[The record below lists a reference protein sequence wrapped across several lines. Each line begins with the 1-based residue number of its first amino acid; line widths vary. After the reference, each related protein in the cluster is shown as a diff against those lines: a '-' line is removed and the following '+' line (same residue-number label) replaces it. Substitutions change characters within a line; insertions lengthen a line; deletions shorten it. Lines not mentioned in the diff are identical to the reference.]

1 VVASGLSS
9 EGVKEEMLLF
19 GHVGITLGTAVLLN
33 STTARS
39 YSPRTLEH
47 KATEYPQA
55 RSRALLAENP
65 STCGWRFAA
74 SSLASRIDIRL
85 LAIASLL
92 PDIIDKPIGRFL
104 LSDTFS
110 NDRIFC
116 HTLLFLIVIT
126 CVGLCLYGW
135 HRRTWLL
142 VLSFGTF
149 THLVL
154 DQMWLEPRTLI
165 WPLYGFA
172 FERTEL
178 NPLISGLLHN
188 LLAVPHMY
196 VPEIVGVA
204 ILGSS
209 ALLLGT
215 KKGYVLLRNGRTP

>member
-33 STTARS
+33 SAIAKS
-39 YSPRTLEH
+39 YSPRTLED
-47 KATEYPQA
+47 KATGHPQA
-55 RSRALLAENP
+55 RSRTLLAEDR
-65 STCGWRFAA
+65 STCGWRFAL

-104 LSDTFS
+104 FSDPFS
-110 NDRIFC
+110 NGRIFC

-126 CVGLCLYGW
+126 CAGFCLYGW

-154 DQMWLEPRTLI
+154 DQMWLEPRTLL

-172 FERTEL
+172 FERFDLTAPIPE
-178 NPLISGLLHN
+178 LLHA
-188 LLAVPHMY
+188 LYTAPHIY
-196 VPEIVGVA
+196 VSEIVGVA
-204 ILGSS
+204 ILGSF

-215 KKGYVLLRNGRTP
+215 KKGYALLRNGRIP